1 MINFS
6 TYYLSSNKRTKLLK
20 LVRKIKKIN
29 SYCGARK
36 IYKQN

>member
-20 LVRKIKKIN
+20 LARKIKKFTII
-29 SYCGARK
+29 ARK